1 MKAETA
7 AEDLGLESV
16 RPIASDQRTSTPSA
30 QFWIWAGANVAP
42 INWVLGTI
50 GIQLGLSFAETMAVI
65 IIGNLLGATLFGLFC
80 MMGHRTGANQLVLSR
95 LAFGRRGAYL
105 VCAGQLL
112 MSMAWVGVNTWVVLD
127 FAVAALNRM
136 GIHAGSWM
144 PYAIAAIIMIIQIAL
159 AVKGFRAIQVFERWT
174 MPIVLLVMAVMTVL
188 ALTRKEFEPLA
199 THGAGPGGIVA
210 MSQLMT
216 AIGVGWSITW
226 LVYASDYTRFVPA
239 GEAPKKVF
247 TATALGMFLPTV
259 WLAGLG
265 AALASSGSATDPAQM
280 VITAFGAMSLPVLLL
295 VLHGPIAANI
305 VVMYSASLAAL
316 SMDLRTGRWKI
327 PVATGVTASAVLIW
341 FLNAHDVGESFK
353 QWLVSLV
360 FWMAPWAGI
369 CLVDF
374 YVLRRARISVDDCYE
389 PGSTSRLGD
398 FSKNGVLA
406 LVAGLVAA
414 WSFQVGAVSALTG
427 PLSRIT
433 GGLDLSW
440 LTGML
445 VGGGA
450 YWLLARKSVAPSP
463 AETEVNLIV
472 GAVSGEPR

>member
-1 MKAETA
+1 MSIKP
-7 AEDLGLESV
+7 V
-16 RPIASDQRTSTPSA
+16 PSDQRSSTPVA

-50 GIQLGLSFAETMAVI
+50 GIELGLSFLQTMAVI
-65 IIGNLLGATLFGLFC
+65 VIGNLLGATLFGLFC
-80 MMGHRTGANQLVLSR
+80 MMGHRTGVNQLVLSR

-127 FAVAALNRM
+127 FAVAALDRM
-136 GIHAGSWM
+136 GVQAGPWM
-144 PYAIAAIIMIIQIAL
+144 PYAIAAVIMLIQIGL

-174 MPIVLLVMAVMTVL
+174 MPVVLLVMAAMTVL
-188 ALTRKEFEPLA
+188 ALTREEFQPMA
-199 THGAGPGGIVA
+199 THGTGPGGIVA

-216 AIGVGWSITW
+216 AIGIGWSITW

-239 GEAPKKVF
+239 TVPPKKVF
-247 TATALGMFLPTV
+247 TSTALGMFLPTV
-259 WLAGLG
+259 WLSGLG
-265 AALASSGSATDPAQM
+265 AALASSGSATDPAQL

-316 SMDLRTGRWKI
+316 SMDLRTARWKI
-327 PVATGVTASAVLIW
+327 PVATGVIASAVLVW
-341 FLNAHDVGESFK
+341 FLNAQNVGESFK
-353 QWLVSLV
+353 QWLISLV
-360 FWMAPWAGI
+360 FWMSPWAGI

-374 YVLRRARISVDDCYE
+374 FILRRGRIAVDDCYE
-389 PGSTSRLGD
+389 PASTSRLGAI
-398 FSKNGVLA
+398 SKRGMLA
-406 LVAGLVAA
+406 LAAGLVAA

-427 PLSRIT
+427 PLSRST

-445 VGGGA
+445 VGGGV
-450 YWLLARKSVAPSP
+450 YWLLARKTVAPSIATTP
-463 AETEVNLIV
+463 VNLGV
-472 GAVSGEPR
+472 TPVPEGHR